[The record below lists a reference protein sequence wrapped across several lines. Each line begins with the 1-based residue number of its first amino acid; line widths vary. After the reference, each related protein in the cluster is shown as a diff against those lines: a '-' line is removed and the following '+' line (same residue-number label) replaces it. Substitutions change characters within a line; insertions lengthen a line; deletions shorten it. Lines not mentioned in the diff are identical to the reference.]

1 MRTSRTI
8 LSAIAV
14 LLQVFP
20 ARAGHFVGTFQA
32 EFLDDGR
39 KIRLLQPY
47 EFDDDNGKQWNVPSG
62 TEVDGASIPKPLW
75 SITGGPFEGK
85 YRNASVIH
93 DYECDKE
100 TTPWWYVHQMFYD
113 AMIASDV
120 GPIEAEILYL
130 GVFNFGPRWTVEDPP
145 IQHRVCTTGING
157 LTSCIV
163 EFHAG
168 VPHEYPQN
176 AYSEEDMAKIDAF
189 VRAQVQAGDLP
200 MGRDADKVLTK
211 ILGHSSVVKN

>member
-1 MRTSRTI
+1 MRTSRII

-14 LLQVFP
+14 LLQVST
-20 ARAGHFVGTFQA
+20 AGAGHFVGSFQA

-47 EFDDDNGKQWNVPSG
+47 EFDDDNNKQWNVPSG

-75 SITGGPFEGK
+75 SIIGGPFEGK

-100 TTPWWYVHQMFYD
+100 TTPWWDVHQMFYD

-130 GVFNFGPRWTVEDPP
+130 GVFNFGPRWTVADPP
-145 IQHRVCTTGING
+145 SHVRVCTTGING
-157 LTSCIV
+157 FTCIM
-163 EFHAG
+163 EFREG
-168 VPHEYPQN
+168 IPHGYPQN
-176 AYSEEDMAKIDAF
+176 AYSEEDMAKIEAY
-189 VRAQVQAGDLP
+189 VRAQVQGGDLP
-200 MGRDADKVLTK
+200 LGRDADKVLTR
-211 ILGHSSVVKN
+211 ILGHSSIIKN